1 MSTRFLRPTRTG
13 AAAAVLAAGLTGLLA
28 GPAAATPTDPAPGD
42 YSETIELSWDGSS
55 YAATTT
61 ESFLGTPVAVPG
73 DSATRTLLVR
83 NDGPT
88 DATLRATIIDVQLL
102 DPGAPDVHHNPEHVA
117 PDDSGRYTGSG
128 DQGNFYDDLQVGWG
142 SGHASMTQ
150 LAANDQTQILQIPL
164 AQGSQVPITI
174 DYELPLAA
182 TSGNQANVSERLAS
196 FDVLLELG
204 GNLPTSPPTDDP
216 DPDPGDDPSP
226 DPGDDPSPD
235 PGEEPTPA
243 PGEGATSN
251 LGDGAGSGAGAHD
264 SSTLAQTTQPQPP
277 ALPDTGADLRWPAL
291 GVAVLLALGG
301 VLVFA
306 ARRREDVRHHH

>member
-42 YSETIELSWDGSS
+42 YAETIELSWDGSS
-55 YAATTT
+55 YVATTT

-102 DPGAPDVHHNPEHVA
+102 DPGAPDVRHNPAPVA
-117 PDDSGRYTGSG
+117 ADASGLYAVAD
-128 DQGNFYDDLQVGWG
+128 DQGSFYDDLQVGWDAG
-142 SGHASMTQ
+142 QASMSQ
-150 LAANDQTQILQIPL
+150 LADNGQTQILQVPL
-164 AQGSQVPITI
+164 ASGEAVPITI
-174 DYELPLAA
+174 DYVFPVAA
-182 TSGNQANVSERLAS
+182 TSGNRANVSERRAS

-204 GNLPTSPPTDDP
+204 GDLPTTPPTEEP
-216 DPDPGDDPSP
+216 
-226 DPGDDPSPD
+226 
-235 PGEEPTPA
+235 EEPTASPTPPPA
-243 PGEGATSN
+243 A
-251 LGDGAGSGAGAHD
+251 
-264 SSTLAQTTQPQPP
+264 QPQPP
-277 ALPDTGADLRWPAL
+277 SLPDTGADLRWPAL

-306 ARRREDVRHHH
+306 ARRREDVRGHH